1 MENIFIVVGDV
12 SREDRKQVRIE
23 LFRLKG
29 DEFKITVQ
37 HLDVERM
44 KHYADQVNEAMGTR
58 QRLIDLYEQVCTFDH
73 HHVQDMIRLNLFLVM
88 IFNHTR
94 RQVIALKSTSL
105 INASGS
111 HSPQWLMV
119 LMSSESLPLFFRTD
133 LICQKFLTTL
143 IRLQHGYRI
152 HAHQPTSSNIGC
164 SALTVAKGG
173 CGISIALTYRTC
185 TGCSPL
191 LSLPTSIT

>member
-44 KHYADQVNEAMGTR
+44 KHYANQVNEAMGTR

-73 HHVQDMIRLNLFLVM
+73 HHVQDMIKAQLISRHDFQSYKKTGDSPEIDKLDQC
-88 IFNHTR
+88 IR
-94 RQVIALKSTSL
+94 KSFTSMVDGL
-105 INASGS
+105 DVFRIVAVVFQNGFDMSEMFDYS
-111 HSPQWLMV
+111 YSSP
-119 LMSSESLPLFFRTD
+119 T
-133 LICQKFLTTL
+133 
-143 IRLQHGYRI
+143 RLQD
-152 HAHQPTSSNIGC
+152 S
-164 SALTVAKGG
+164 
-173 CGISIALTYRTC
+173 
-185 TGCSPL
+185 CSPAYIFKYRL
-191 LSLPTSIT
+191 